1 MRMAGK
7 DNGVPP
13 VEEVHI
19 VLMESKKANAKI
31 AEGVLYAIMT
41 KSGTDVKC
49 AWVRNPS
56 QYSKLGSSTIDSA
69 TQ

>member
-1 MRMAGK
+1 MSMAGK

-49 AWVRNPS
+49 ASVRN
-56 QYSKLGSSTIDSA
+56 
-69 TQ
+69 

>member
-1 MRMAGK
+1 MLEAEGHCVRMAGK

-31 AEGVLYAIMT
+31 AEGVLYAITT

-49 AWVRNPS
+49 ASVRN
-56 QYSKLGSSTIDSA
+56 
-69 TQ
+69 